1 MDNIEFEFLKSAIG
15 YDGSS
20 ISIDEIILW
29 LNKRGQE
36 ITTRIEQI
44 PLNEMR
50 SWKMDPDTGSIRHD
64 SGLFF
69 SIEGLR
75 INTNWGL
82 NECWDQ
88 PIINQPEIGYLGL
101 IAKRIDGV
109 LHFLTQAKVEPGNL
123 GYIQLSPTLQATK
136 SNYSLVHGGKRP
148 PYLEY
153 FQKVESKNVLYDQL
167 QSEQGGRFLRKRNRN
182 LIIYVEEDIPVYEN
196 FIWITLNQIKKL
208 MKYSN
213 KVNMDLRSIVSGV
226 HFGNWDS
233 QSTKAI
239 DYFISRIEGVVQD
252 TGTLPSILNSEESL
266 VPLNEIFHFI
276 TKIKSTYDLA
286 LTKIP
291 LTQMNE
297 WEVKSSEISRFDGK
311 YFSVIAV
318 AASINN
324 REVLN
329 WHQPMIK
336 PSQNGVYGFIGKKIN
351 GVLHFI
357 VQAKVECGNMDIFE
371 FAPTVQCLEPDKTN
385 FDNLQVP
392 FLEYM
397 LNFSSKIAVFDVFQS
412 EEGGRF
418 YCEQNR
424 NMIVIADDS
433 FPEALPD
440 NYIWMTLNQLNYFI
454 RFNNYVNIQAR
465 SLIAA
470 IDLSL

>member
-15 YDGSS
+15 DDGSKS
-20 ISIDEIILW
+20 SIDGILFW

-36 ITTRIEQI
+36 ASAHIEQI
-44 PLNEMR
+44 PLDQMR
-50 SWKMDPDTGSIRHD
+50 SWKMDLATGSIRHD

-69 SIEGLR
+69 TIEGLR
-75 INTNWGL
+75 INTNWGS
-82 NECWDQ
+82 NACWDQ

-101 IAKRIDGV
+101 IAKKINGV
-109 LHFLTQAKVEPGNL
+109 FHFLAQAKVEPGNL

-136 SNYSLVHGGKRP
+136 SNYSLAHGGNRP

-153 FQKVESKNVLYDQL
+153 FQNIESKNVLYDQL
-167 QSEQGGRFLRKRNRN
+167 QSEQGARFLMKRNRN
-182 LIIYVEEDIPVYEN
+182 MIIYVEEDIPVYEN
-196 FIWITLNQIKKL
+196 FIWVTLNQIKRL

-226 HFGNWDS
+226 HFGKWDR
-233 QSTKAI
+233 QSTDAI
-239 DYFISRIEGVVQD
+239 SYFISRIEGVAPN
-252 TGTLPSILNSEESL
+252 TGALCSSLNSEASL

-286 LTKIP
+286 LKKIS
-291 LTQMNE
+291 LAHMSE
-297 WEVKSSEISRFDGK
+297 WQVNSNEISRFDGRH
-311 YFSVIAV
+311 FSVIAV

-336 PSQNGVYGFIGKKIN
+336 PSKNGVYGFIGKKIN

-357 VQAKVECGNMDIFE
+357 VQAKLECGNKDTIE
-371 FAPTVQCLEPDKTN
+371 FAPTVQCLEPDESDL
-385 FDNLQVP
+385 DNLQVP
-392 FLEYM
+392 FLKYL
-397 LNFSSKIAVFDVFQS
+397 LNFSGKTAFLDVFQS

-470 IDLSL
+470 IEFSL